1 MQPSIATIER
11 VTVASVA
18 PTALEE
24 YPGWLL
30 PLGPSSIGRASS
42 AVPLHHAPHDPALLE
57 SIVERYRAR
66 ALPPQF
72 RVADV
77 RGLAGL
83 QRSLERRQFAP
94 ARATFVQLAHVSP
107 FLARVAADSP
117 ISGATQ
123 PDDAWADVYCSAG
136 LSDERS
142 LQRLAAVTRARDTV
156 YLSARDRERVVAVGA
171 LSCDADI
178 ACLHGMCTA
187 PEARGRGH
195 AGNIIAAAAIAA
207 HSRGIAHVCLQ
218 VESEN
223 SAALAAYRRA
233 GFTTFWQY
241 RYWQQAE
248 ADAHKL
254 YAPQTS

>member
-1 MQPSIATIER
+1 MQPSIANIER

-18 PTALEE
+18 RTVLEE

-30 PLGPSSIGRASS
+30 PLGPSAIGRASS

-57 SIVERYRAR
+57 SILERYRALTR
-66 ALPPQF
+66 PPQF

-107 FLARVAADSP
+107 FLARVPADSQ
-117 ISGATQ
+117 IGGTAH
-123 PDDAWADVYCSAG
+123 PDEAWADVYCSARFT
-136 LSDERS
+136 DEQRS
-142 LQRLAAVTRARDTV
+142 QRLAAVTCARDTV

-241 RYWQQAE
+241 RHWQQADAE
-248 ADAHKL
+248 AQEL